1 LWQKSLGLLGEIKK
15 YCPRFE
21 HMDRLASRTIKIGD
35 GWDFIVGANGQKAG
49 FELLILGNVD
59 HLDPVVEFHFLK
71 CD

>member
-1 LWQKSLGLLGEIKK
+1 
-15 YCPRFE
+15 
-21 HMDRLASRTIKIGD
+21 MDRLASRTIKIGD